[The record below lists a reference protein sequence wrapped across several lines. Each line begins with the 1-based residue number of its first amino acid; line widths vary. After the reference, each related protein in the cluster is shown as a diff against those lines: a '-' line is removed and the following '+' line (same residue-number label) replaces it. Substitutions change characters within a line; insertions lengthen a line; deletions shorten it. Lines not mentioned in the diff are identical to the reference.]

1 MCVCVYEANIL
12 VREYEGK
19 IVVVTSVMAKH
30 GSAAAATS
38 AQCSPKLGV
47 LFFFHSPGLA
57 TRHKKAE
64 NCALYDSREGNHML
78 YYYAA

>member
-1 MCVCVYEANIL
+1 M
-12 VREYEGK
+12 RENEGK
-19 IVVVTSVMAKH
+19 IVVVTSSLASTY

-47 LFFFHSPGLA
+47 LFFSHSPGLA

-64 NCALYDSREGNHML
+64 NCALFDSRGGNHML